1 MFAQTTQVHKALL
14 NYYEQRW
21 VLKDDPIV
29 DTPDSMM
36 FLNEL
41 RKENEVWL
49 FWYIQ
54 VNANV
59 CQLVVQLVIVGLN
72 SLMGK
77 DIEKQI
83 NKRFKNIYNQLKM
96 ALIF

>member
-1 MFAQTTQVHKALL
+1 MFAQTNQVHKALL

-21 VLKDDPIV
+21 VLKDDPAM
-29 DTPDSMM
+29 DTTDSMM

-41 RKENEVWL
+41 RKENEVCL

-72 SLMGK
+72 SLMSK

>member
-21 VLKDDPIV
+21 VLKDDPVV

-49 FWYIQ
+49 F
-54 VNANV
+54 
-59 CQLVVQLVIVGLN
+59 
-72 SLMGK
+72 
-77 DIEKQI
+77 
-83 NKRFKNIYNQLKM
+83 
-96 ALIF
+96 